1 MDHKDDELY
10 WFVAIVTPNT
20 EKRAIDRLGDLVS
33 FWKEKDMVENAESV
47 TAYVPIQKEVRY
59 RPSTRKRVE
68 VEKVLSP
75 CYLFIR
81 CRNRI
86 RYKIAS
92 EAKFILYFLM
102 NRATKD
108 DAGRSDFARIPNEQ
122 MENFMRMVGDAENE
136 ITIDTSRLRVGSK
149 VRIKTGRLAGL
160 EGNNYKD
167 PKGSTLIVLRVDFLG
182 YAVEGSTVHQGK
194 VHVGMEKLFLGISES
209 FIINHSSTNQT
220 LWRYIMIADGHF
232 GD

>member
-1 MDHKDDELY
+1 MDKIDVDALY

-20 EKRAIDRLGDLVS
+20 EKKAIERLNDLVRY
-33 FWKEKDMVENAESV
+33 WKENQVVEYTESV

-81 CRNRI
+81 CRQNI

-92 EAKFILYFLM
+92 EANFILFFLM

-108 DAGRSDFARIPNEQ
+108 ATGKSDFARIPHSQ

-136 ITIDTSRLRVGSK
+136 VTIDTARLRVGSK

-160 EGNNYKD
+160 EGNIYKD
-167 PKGSTLIVLRVDFLG
+167 PSGSTMIALRLDFLG
-182 YAVEGSTVHQGK
+182 FAKMQCSKDNLELL
-194 VHVGMEKLFLGISES
+194 EE
-209 FIINHSSTNQT
+209 
-220 LWRYIMIADGHF
+220 
-232 GD
+232 